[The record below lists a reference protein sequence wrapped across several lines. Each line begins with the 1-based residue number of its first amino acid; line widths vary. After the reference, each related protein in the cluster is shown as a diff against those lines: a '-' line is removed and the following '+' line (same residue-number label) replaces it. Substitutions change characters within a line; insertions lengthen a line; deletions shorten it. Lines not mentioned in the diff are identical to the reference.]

1 MVGLVDFKD
10 RLFEGP
16 SAVPAYGIVVSDGL
30 SWSDISTAAK
40 KGGSIPMWSWL
51 CSPSFARLSSH
62 LTLW

>member
-10 RLFEGP
+10 KRFEAP
-16 SAVPAYGIVVSDGL
+16 SAVPTYDTVASGGL

-51 CSPSFARLSSH
+51 RSTFFARLSSH